1 MHLLLFGDSLTFHGP
16 QAAVPPG
23 DPRLWPQVMAAA
35 IATRTPPVAEVHVDL
50 FAREGWTARDA
61 WWALTRDPTC
71 WGEALPRADALILAT
86 GGMDALPA
94 AIPTYLRQGI
104 SYVRPGSLR
113 RRVRGA
119 YQRTAPVVM
128 RLSGGRLRQLPQ
140 QATDH
145 YHSRVVQAVRVWRP
159 DLPMV
164 LLGPAPSNSAYY
176 PRVHDH
182 AGAVVAARRWA
193 QERGTGFVDLDPLV
207 GPALAAGTA
216 NPDGLHW
223 SWEVHQQVGE
233 AVAAALAPMLGGG
246 PG

>member
-1 MHLLLFGDSLTFHGP
+1 MRVLLFGDSLTFHGP
-16 QAAVPPG
+16 SAAVLPT
-23 DPRLWPQVMAAA
+23 DPRLWPQVTAALLRA
-35 IATRTPPVAEVHVDL
+35 ATDAEVAIDL

-71 WGEALPRADALILAT
+71 WGEALPGADVLVLAT

-104 SYVRPGSLR
+104 TYIRPGTLR
-113 RRVRGA
+113 RRVRSV
-119 YQRTAPVVM
+119 YQSLAPQVM

-159 DLPMV
+159 GLPVV
-164 LLGPAPSNSAYY
+164 LLGPAPTSSPYY
-176 PRVHDH
+176 PAVHDH
-182 AGAVVAARRWA
+182 AGAVEAAKRWA
-193 QERGTGFVDLDPLV
+193 MSHDAKFVDLDPLV
-207 GPALAAGTA
+207 GPAMLAGTA

-223 SWEVHQQVGE
+223 SWEIHAAVGA
-233 AVAAALAPMLGGG
+233 AVAEALAPLLDE
-246 PG
+246 PAR